1 MSIVEGSLVSVI
13 NPENSTVI
21 YDFKPTG
28 SDYTVIVMNTYD
40 VNDQPQYEE
49 WIDANYKVHRV
60 LTRQK
65 IEGNFQVKFTKKE
78 DIEEFMQKFGDP
90 SHRHHPIYL
99 KVFVNNRIG
108 YQYEEGEEG
117 QYVKA
122 YFYVDYTTKNEL
134 PYMDGGKEESL
145 EGFTINISE
154 V

>member
-1 MSIVEGSLVSVI
+1 MNIVEGSLVSVI
-13 NPENSTVI
+13 NPTNGTVI
-21 YDFKPTG
+21 YDFKPAN

-49 WIDANYKVHRV
+49 WIDANYKIHRL
-60 LTRQK
+60 LTREK

-90 SHRHHPIYL
+90 AHRYHHIYL
-99 KVFVNNRIG
+99 KVFVNNRLG
-108 YQYEEGEEG
+108 YSAEE
-117 QYVKA
+117 QYVTA

-134 PYMDGGKEESL
+134 PYMDGGKEDSI

>member
-1 MSIVEGSLVSVI
+1 MSIIEGSLVSVI
-13 NPENSTVI
+13 NPDTSEVI
-21 YDFKPTG
+21 YNFTPSESK
-28 SDYTVIVMNTYD
+28 YTVIVANSYD

-65 IEGNFQVKFTKKE
+65 IEGNFQVKFTKKA

-90 SHRHHPIYL
+90 AHRYHHIYL
-99 KVFVNNRIG
+99 KVFVNNRLG
-108 YQYEEGEEG
+108 YSQQD
-117 QYVKA
+117 QYVTA

>member
-1 MSIVEGSLVSVI
+1 MNIVEGSLVSVI
-13 NPENSTVI
+13 NPTNGTLI
-21 YDFKPTG
+21 YDFKPAN

-60 LTRQK
+60 LTREK
-65 IEGNFQVKFTKKE
+65 IEGNFQVKFNKKE
-78 DIEEFMQKFGDP
+78 DIEDFMQKFGDP
-90 SHRHHPIYL
+90 AHRYHHIYL
-99 KVFVNNRIG
+99 KVFVNNRLG
-108 YQYEEGEEG
+108 YRAEE
-117 QYVKA
+117 QYVTA

-134 PYMDGGKEESL
+134 PYMDGGKEDSI